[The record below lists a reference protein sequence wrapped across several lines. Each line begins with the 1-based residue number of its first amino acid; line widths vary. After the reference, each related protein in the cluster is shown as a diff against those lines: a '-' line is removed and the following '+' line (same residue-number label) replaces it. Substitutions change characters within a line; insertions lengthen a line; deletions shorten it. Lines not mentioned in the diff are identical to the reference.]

1 MIKDIERE
9 IDSHDRKNGCGG
21 KLMTES
27 LPGSLMPSDDDI
39 QKLLAEVAKNN
50 PMKLPET
57 MIQIQFARLMAK
69 QFEKL
74 VVMWNKAADELD
86 RKLSE

>member
-1 MIKDIERE
+1 MME
-9 IDSHDRKNGCGG
+9 G
-21 KLMTES
+21 

-39 QKLLAEVAKNN
+39 QKILMEMAKNN

-74 VVMWNKAADELD
+74 VVMWNKVADELG

>member
-1 MIKDIERE
+1 MME
-9 IDSHDRKNGCGG
+9 G
-21 KLMTES
+21 
-27 LPGSLMPSDDDI
+27 LPDSLMPSDDDI
-39 QKLLAEVAKNN
+39 QKILVEVAKNN

-74 VVMWNKAADELD
+74 VVMWNKTADELG